1 MKTYLADI
9 IPKIKRYSEKLD
21 NLTLLTNQHWV
32 VLDELRNSKFVYIFR
47 SNYELL
53 ISQNGKVEK
62 GKWEYLGNNS
72 LLIERKDESYLFRHG
87 FFDSNILALKV
98 DGKDEF
104 AFLVNENNYGGDLNS
119 IEKVLDFLERK
130 YLKMIPQNQIELP
143 NNIYKFQDLKEKTL
157 KLEKD
162 LNPVENAEWKYG
174 YMDRQGNIIIN
185 YKFDRAYDFF
195 EGLALVFV
203 TKNKT
208 DYYGFIDEKGNE
220 VIPLK
225 YEFAENFSEGLCLV
239 RLNRKFGYLNKKG
252 ETIIPFRF
260 DDADSFKFGKARVK
274 LNGRQFHIDRNG
286 NEI

>member
-1 MKTYLADI
+1 MRTYLADI
-9 IPKIKRYSEKLD
+9 IPKIKRFSEKLD

-32 VLDELRNSKFVYIFR
+32 VLDELKNSKFVYIFR

-87 FFDSNILALKV
+87 FFDANILALKV

-130 YLKMIPQNQIELP
+130 YLKVIPQNQIQISSYDVDYEFKQ
-143 NNIYKFQDLKEKTL
+143 NSF
-157 KLEKD
+157 KLDKD
-162 LNPVENAEWKYG
+162 LNPVENDDFKYG
-174 YMDRQGNIIIN
+174 FMDKEGNLIIP
-185 YKFDRAYDFF
+185 YKYDRAYDFS
-195 EGLALVFV
+195 EGLAMVYK
-203 TKNKT
+203 TKNRI
-208 DYYGFIDEKGNE
+208 DYYGYIDEHGNE
-220 VIPLK
+220 IIQLQ
-225 YEFAENFSEGLCLV
+225 YEYGENFSQDLALV
-239 RLNRKFGYLNKKG
+239 RQNRKFGFIDKKG
-252 ETIIPFRF
+252 DVIIPFKF
-260 DDADSFKFGKARVK
+260 DDADSFEYGKARVK
-274 LNGRQFHIDRNG
+274 IKNRQFYIDKAG

>member
-9 IPKIKRYSEKLD
+9 IPKIKRFSEKLD

-53 ISQNGKVEK
+53 ISQNGKVQK

-72 LLIERKDESYLFRHG
+72 LLIEKKDESYLFRHG

-130 YLKMIPQNQIELP
+130 YLKIIPPNQIELP
-143 NNIYKFQDLKEKTL
+143 NNFYKIQEAEEKPL
-157 KLEKD
+157 NLDND
-162 LNPVENAEWKYG
+162 LNPIENTERKYG
-174 YMDRQGNIIIN
+174 YMNRQGDLIIN
-185 YKFDRAYDFF
+185 YKYDRAYDFF
-195 EGLALVFV
+195 EGLALVYV
-203 TKNKT
+203 TRNKT
-208 DYYGFIDEKGNE
+208 DYYGFIDEEGNE

-225 YEFAENFSEGLCLV
+225 YEFAENFSEGLCHV
-239 RLNRKFGYLNKKG
+239 RLNRKFGYLNKKA
-252 ETIIPFRF
+252 EIIIPFRF
-260 DDADSFKFGKARVK
+260 DDADSFEFGKARVK
-274 LNGRQFHIDRNG
+274 LNGRQFYIDINE

>member
-9 IPKIKRYSEKLD
+9 IPKINRYSEKLD
-21 NLTLLTNQHWV
+21 NLTLITNQHWV

-143 NNIYKFQDLKEKTL
+143 NNIYKFQEVEEKTL
-157 KLEKD
+157 NLEKD

-174 YMDRQGNIIIN
+174 YMDRQGNLIIN
-185 YKFDRAYDFF
+185 YKFDKAYDFL
-195 EGLALVFV
+195 EDLALVYV
-203 TKNKT
+203 TRNKT
-208 DYYGFIDEKGNE
+208 DYYGFIDEKGND

-225 YEFAENFSEGLCLV
+225 YEFAESFSEGLCLV
-239 RLNRKFGYLNKKG
+239 RLNRKFG
-252 ETIIPFRF
+252 
-260 DDADSFKFGKARVK
+260 
-274 LNGRQFHIDRNG
+274 
-286 NEI
+286 

>member
-72 LLIERKDESYLFRHG
+72 LLIERTDESYLFRHG

-119 IEKVLDFLERK
+119 IEKVLDFLEKK
-130 YLKMIPQNQIELP
+130 YLKIIPQNQIELP
-143 NNIYKFQDLKEKTL
+143 NNFDKFQEVEGKPLN
-157 KLEKD
+157 LEKD

-174 YMDRQGNIIIN
+174 YMDRQGNLIIN
-185 YKFDRAYDFF
+185 FKYDGAYDFF
-195 EGLALVFV
+195 EDLALVYV
-203 TKNKT
+203 TRNIN
-208 DYYGFIDEKGNE
+208 DYYGFIDKKGNE

-225 YEFAENFSEGLCLV
+225 YEYAKSFSEGLCLV

-252 ETIIPFRF
+252 ETIIPLRF
-260 DDADSFKFGKARVK
+260 DDADPFEFGKARVK
-274 LNGRQFHIDRNG
+274 QNGRRFYIDSNG
-286 NEI
+286 NEL

>member
-21 NLTLLTNQHWV
+21 NLTLLTNQQWV
-32 VLDELRNSKFVYIFR
+32 VLDELRNSKFSYIFR
-47 SNYELL
+47 SNHELL

-72 LLIERKDESYLFRHG
+72 LLIERNDESYLFRHG

-104 AFLVNENNYGGDLNS
+104 AFLVNQNNYDGDLNS
-119 IEKVLDFLERK
+119 IEKVSDFLEKK

-143 NNIYKFQDLKEKTL
+143 NNNEKLQEAEGKPSNFYNDLL
-157 KLEKD
+157 
-162 LNPVENAEWKYG
+162 PVGNDEGKYG
-174 YMDRQGNIIIN
+174 YMDCQGTLIIN
-185 YKFDRAYDFF
+185 YNYNRAYDFF
-195 EGLALVFV
+195 EGLAMVYV
-203 TKNKT
+203 TKNNT

-220 VIPLK
+220 VIPIY
-225 YEFAENFSEGLCLV
+225 YEFAESFSEGLCLV
-239 RLNRKFGYLNKKG
+239 RLNRKFGYLNNKG
-252 ETIIPFRF
+252 KTTIPMKF
-260 DDADSFKFGKARVK
+260 DDADSFEFGKARVK
-274 LNGRQFHIDRNG
+274 IKGHQFYINRNG